1 MPKYLPPLMFLLL
14 AACGGGGGGEGEPAN
29 EPAAAKAEEVPVA
42 NATRD
47 PSDSGQAST
56 SVVASQPVVWIG
68 RFAASAGQCAGGAW
82 TFDRTQ
88 VKMGGGRGCS
98 VNNIAEDPGSVKL
111 LLSCSGDGID
121 SLETWTLTP
130 KGDKG
135 VSVLREGKS
144 KPVTV
149 DLVRC
154 G

>member
-1 MPKYLPPLMFLLL
+1 MSKYLPPLIFLLL
-14 AACGGGGGGEGEPAN
+14 AGCGGGGESEPVN
-29 EPAAAKAEEVPVA
+29 QPAAAKAEEAPVS

-47 PSDSGQAST
+47 PGDSAQAST
-56 SVVASQPVVWIG
+56 SVVASRPVVWIG
-68 RFAASAGQCAGGAW
+68 RFAGTAGQCAGSAW
-82 TFDRTQ
+82 DFGRTEVTQ
-88 VKMGGGRGCS
+88 GGGPACS

-111 LLSCSGDGID
+111 TLSCSGNGID

-130 KGDKG
+130 KGDNG